1 MSGQVRERLVE
12 LEVERSKKLS
22 AIAGLEDD
30 ERSPRQDASLLDELP
45 LVDAVDLFVE
55 APDDEVR
62 NVFDAFRLELLYDKE
77 ARGVTIRVT
86 VSERTVAALRLG
98 GDRRLV
104 TTQAAD
110 GPARPFLFFWVPPE
124 WR

>member
-1 MSGQVRERLVE
+1 MCSLC
-12 LEVERSKKLS
+12 LS
-22 AIAGLEDD
+22 I
-30 ERSPRQDASLLDELP
+30 SSSS
-45 LVDAVDLFVE
+45 
-55 APDDEVR
+55 DDEVR

-104 TTQAAD
+104 TTQAAG
-110 GPARPFLFFWVPPE
+110 GPARPFLFFCPLEESNLHQPVKS
-124 WR
+124 RLLCR